1 MKLLIISGFLGAGKT
16 TFIRELIKKAKGDF
30 AIMENEYGAV
40 GVDQDLLK
48 QSDAS
53 LKVWELAEGCVC
65 CTRKADFASSVLTIA
80 NTLDPEYLIVEP
92 SGVGSLGRILEN
104 VKKIQY
110 ERISLLSPVTV
121 VDGTNFYES
130 MKKHRSLCA
139 DQIEMAGTVVVSKME
154 SAKEQE
160 KNELAENISSM
171 NPNAEVCTGPYAE
184 NGSSWWQSLLQ
195 KPLSEENGG
204 TVASSGREDEE
215 MEALAL
221 TSICLEN
228 ENELILFL
236 QGVVS
241 GVFGDISRAKGF
253 LQAGEAWLRFD
264 VVNHTYSVTGYEPS
278 ESSKG
283 VFIGKGIRRSWL
295 REVLQSGMY
304 IGRNGP
310 FPVSSGKKIRPERIS
325 V

>member
-1 MKLLIISGFLGAGKT
+1 MNTVQS
-16 TFIRELIKKAKGDF
+16 ES
-30 AIMENEYGAV
+30 
-40 GVDQDLLK
+40 DQDLFK
-48 QSDAS
+48 T
-53 LKVWELAEGCVC
+53 VRC
-65 CTRKADFASSVLTIA
+65 LTESMGTGGGMCLLYQKGGFCIIRPDDRQYTGSGIPHRRA
-80 NTLDPEYLIVEP
+80 

-228 ENELILFL
+228 EKRIDPVSP
-236 QGVVS
+236 GS
-241 GVFGDISRAKGF
+241 GVRRFRRYQPRQGISCRH
-253 LQAGEAWLRFD
+253 GEAWLRFD